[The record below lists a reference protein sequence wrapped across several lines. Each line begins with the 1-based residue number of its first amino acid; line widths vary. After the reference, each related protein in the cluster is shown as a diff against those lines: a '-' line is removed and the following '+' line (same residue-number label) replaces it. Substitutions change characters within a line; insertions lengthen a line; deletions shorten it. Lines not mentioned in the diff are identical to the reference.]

1 MSGKMHIDQ
10 ICVYYLTLLFQEGKD
25 GIYANLHRLEHHI
38 GVPVDR
44 YVLSE
49 AVCVAVCA
57 IKAVLPELKT
67 WAPSIFQYCDGSLM
81 HLTDVVSK

>member
-1 MSGKMHIDQ
+1 MHIDQ
-10 ICVYYLTLLFQEGKD
+10 ECICYLTLLFQEGKD
-25 GIYANLHRLEHHI
+25 GIYANLHKLEHHS
-38 GVPVDR
+38 GVPVEG

-67 WAPSIFQYCDGSLM
+67 WAPNIFQYRDGSLVQ
-81 HLTDVVSK
+81 LTDDVSK